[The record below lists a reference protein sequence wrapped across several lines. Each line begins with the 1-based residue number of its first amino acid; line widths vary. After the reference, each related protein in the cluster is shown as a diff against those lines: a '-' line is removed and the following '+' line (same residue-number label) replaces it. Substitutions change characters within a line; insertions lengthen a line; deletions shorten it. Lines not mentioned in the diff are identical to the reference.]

1 MSNYFDCFWSSILLF
16 GCISIIGQ
24 LAELPVLIGVVGE
37 ISADDEWDLTLC
49 KFSFGEFVRIGLVS
63 LWVNHRRCI
72 LRQLESSGSQY
83 SGTLILREES
93 WCDSHFCP
101 DGTTLVSEAIS
112 SSTGLLDLLIIRRL
126 FFGDETDVIFLAVL
140 ASITVL
146 IWHIRYF

>member
-1 MSNYFDCFWSSILLF
+1 MSNYFDCFSIEHF
-16 GCISIIGQ
+16 AIGCISIIGQ
-24 LAELPVLIGVVGE
+24 LAELPVFIGVVGE

-93 WCDSHFCP
+93 
-101 DGTTLVSEAIS
+101 
-112 SSTGLLDLLIIRRL
+112 
-126 FFGDETDVIFLAVL
+126 
-140 ASITVL
+140 
-146 IWHIRYF
+146 